1 MADFT
6 ETIFLTGFPGF
17 IAERLVE
24 KLATADKQF
33 FLLVQPQFVDKA
45 TEAIERV
52 AKYTGTPLEN
62 FAIIDG
68 DITVPQ
74 LGVSD
79 EDFNDIREEITSVF
93 HLAAV
98 YDLAVDRNTAF
109 HVNLEGTINVNE
121 FCRNLPNLRRYNY
134 ISTCY

>member
-1 MADFT
+1 MANFT

-24 KLATADKQF
+24 RLASKDKQF
-33 FLLVQPQFVDKA
+33 FLLVQSQFVEKA

-52 AKYTGTPLEN
+52 ASQTGTPLEN

-68 DITVPQ
+68 DITLPQ
-74 LGVSD
+74 LGISD
-79 EDFNDIREEITSVF
+79 EDLNDIRGEITLVF

-98 YDLAVDRNTAF
+98 YDLAVDKDTAF
-109 HVNLEGTINVNE
+109 RVNLEGT
-121 FCRNLPNLRRYNY
+121 
-134 ISTCY
+134 